1 MVKLKQTRLKQML
14 SASMVG
20 AIALIASVSSVQ
32 AVLLPPP
39 PPNTAATPLATTT
52 EIAGTVVGDI
62 TVPFGIGTNPN
73 NSAYGGTIQSVVV
86 RRTGTAPLLNVG
98 GLDFYYQIKLTGVN
112 PPSADIRAF
121 TLTNFDPFVVDAYVD
136 IGSGVV
142 IGVGGRTQGTQAPYN
157 VGRAPTVVGFSFTDN
172 PQPDASLVPATPN
185 SVWVV
190 LRTNAT
196 LFGNGNAGL
205 LDGFADNARILA
217 PIPEPTTLL
226 FGLGLVATAGFSRMR
241 KSRSGEGFAPLA

>member
-32 AVLLPPP
+32 ATLLPPP
-39 PPNTAATPLATTT
+39 PPSISAQPLGTAT
-52 EIAGTVVGDI
+52 EVAGSVIGDI
-62 TVPFGIGTNPN
+62 TVPFGIGTNPA
-73 NSAYGGTIQSVVV
+73 NSSYGGTIQSVVV
-86 RRTGTAPLLNVG
+86 RRTGAAPGLAVG
-98 GLDFYYQIKLTGVN
+98 GLDFYYQLKLTGVN

-121 TLTNFDPFVVDAYVD
+121 TLTNFDPFIADAFVD

-157 VGRAPTVVGFSFTDN
+157 VNRAPSTIGFSFQDPPN
-172 PQPDASLVPATPN
+172 PDLSLVPANPN
-185 SVWVV
+185 SVWIV

-196 LFGNGNAGL
+196 LFGDGRAGL

-217 PIPEPTTLL
+217 PVPEPTTLL
-226 FGLGLVATAGFSRMR
+226 FGLGLVATAGFSRLR
-241 KSRSGEGFAPLA
+241 KGRSDEGFAPLA